1 MIPCEWR
8 PPLTNLQRT
17 SASTAARPIKVSP
30 PIFAILTRTPSQ
42 SALKN
47 CDFNYLT
54 PQPPDFSQIDVPA
67 KQGRARLKLT
77 STKFSCS
84 RPILFPT
91 PANPKRNPP
100 NPTELS
106 PEPPDGK
113 KSGNWHFIV
122 PTFFADTLL
131 PILTQK
137 QSPKVSPFHGKEW
150 LVSEINSQNT
160 QHEKSRSNTLRFRIF
175 NVKTSYSRFK
185 K

>member
-1 MIPCEWR
+1 MNSASAQSLILSFPIVTCFGSAHTNLRVLPLSASLLHSAVHASSQQQHGPAYNKTCNALRRIHLGSSSTATLHRRLLVHLALGR

-30 PIFAILTRTPSQ
+30 PIFAILSRTPSQ

-100 NPTELS
+100 SPTELS
-106 PEPPDGK
+106 
-113 KSGNWHFIV
+113 V
-122 PTFFADTLL
+122 
-131 PILTQK
+131 
-137 QSPKVSPFHGKEW
+137 
-150 LVSEINSQNT
+150 
-160 QHEKSRSNTLRFRIF
+160 
-175 NVKTSYSRFK
+175 
-185 K
+185 